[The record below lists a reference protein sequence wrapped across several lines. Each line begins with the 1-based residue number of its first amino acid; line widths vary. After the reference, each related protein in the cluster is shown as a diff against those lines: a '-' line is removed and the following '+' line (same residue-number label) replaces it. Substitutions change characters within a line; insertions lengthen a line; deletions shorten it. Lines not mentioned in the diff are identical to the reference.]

1 MSARVGGLV
10 ERLHAAE
17 IDLADDFRTVGE
29 RHAADQD
36 VFHLC
41 HQLAEQCAARAERL
55 RSIAERFGTPL
66 HEPTD
71 KPTIDWLLSS
81 ARRAL
86 SGLVA
91 HRPETGLVLLRDLRQ
106 LYVAAEEIDFYWIM
120 LGQAAQALRDAE
132 LLSAVDDMHK
142 QLLTQVKWLKT
153 RAKEAAPQALVAG

>member
-1 MSARVGGLV
+1 MSTKVGGLI

-17 IDLADDFRTVGE
+17 IDLADDYRTVGE

-41 HQLAEQCAARAERL
+41 HQLAEQCAARAARL
-55 RSIAERFGTPL
+55 RAIAERFEVDL
-66 HEPTD
+66 HEPAD
-71 KPTIDWLLSS
+71 KPTIDWLLST
-81 ARRAL
+81 ARRAV

-91 HRPETGLVLLRDLRQ
+91 HRPETGLLLLRDLRQ

-120 LGQAAQALRDAE
+120 FGQVAQALRDAD
-132 LLSAVDDMHK
+132 LLGEVNDMHK

-153 RAKEAAPQALVAG
+153 RAKEATPQALVAG